1 MADVTVAIPVGPR
14 ASACTWLPEAIAS
27 VRNQVG
33 YGDAEILLIDDMH
46 GTEHDGCALGFFKRA
61 GDVPVWSSP
70 WRLGVAHAFNFG
82 VALAKTELVIM
93 LGADDTLEPE
103 AVQRALEAWSNV
115 GVDAYYYFGVRYM
128 DTGETQT
135 VPCGEAMVSK
145 GLWRK
150 TGGFPVE
157 SEVGACDA
165 ALISIMLVHMPELLI
180 PIADG
185 APLVNYR
192 RHEDTD
198 TASRGAW
205 QGPIIESRNILTQQ
219 FRTPQWGRYA

>member
-1 MADVTVAIPVGPR
+1 MIPRVTVAIPVGPNPN
-14 ASACTWLPEAIAS
+14 ACRWLDDALAS
-27 VRNQVG
+27 VDNQTETA
-33 YGDAEILLIDDMH
+33 DILVISDMH
-46 GTEHDGCALGFFKRA
+46 DECSTINSDVRVWRA
-61 GDVPVWSSP
+61 P

-93 LGADDTLEPE
+93 LGADDTLEPT
-103 AVQRALEAWSNV
+103 AVERALEAWDTH
-115 GVDAYYYFGVRYM
+115 GIDAYYYFGVRYM
-128 DTGETQT
+128 DTGEEQT
-135 VPCGEAMVSK
+135 LPCGEAMVSK

-165 ALISIMLVHMPELLI
+165 AFISILMVHHPELLV
-180 PIADG
+180 PIAKG

-198 TASRGAW
+198 TASRGDW
-205 QGPIIESRNILTQQ
+205 QGPILMSRHILTKNW
-219 FRTPQWGRYA
+219 TKPNWGRYE